1 MASETRAA
9 LAHGIG
15 VVLAILAVAL
25 LPLLTDNGFYLRL
38 AFMVGVNYLA
48 AAGLNALVNH
58 AGQKSLG
65 HAGLFAV
72 GAYTVALLTA
82 RLGWNPWAAFA
93 MAGVVA
99 GLFGVLIALP
109 ALRVRGPGLAMVTIG
124 FGIVMEKIV
133 SEWQDVFAGQQGI
146 YGVASL
152 SVPISGEMF
161 SDRHWVWFVGALGIA
176 AHVLLRALLAGRF
189 GRAFRAVGSAELAA
203 ESVGVSVY
211 RFKVLAFVI
220 SAVTVGLAG
229 ALVAQQNQYINSDF
243 ITFNLSVFFLLVV
256 LLGGSSVYGPLL
268 GAVLLTL
275 LDAFLARWPSL
286 QHFSYGALL
295 LFALYAMPDGLSGA
309 LSRAWRRLRP
319 LLPEAATG
327 VRPWQATVQTGSG
340 ADALQK
346 AQTLLDVDG
355 LHKSFGGVLATQNV
369 HMRLQGGHVYSL
381 IGPNGA
387 GKTTLLNIISGII
400 TPERGSIHL
409 MGRNIAGAAPWR
421 ICHLGLGRTFQNLR
435 LFADMS
441 VLDNVKMGVHRHMH
455 AGFFACL
462 LNLPAAIRAERN
474 AREAALSILEFL
486 ELSALAH
493 VPAGSLPYGQQRRV
507 EIARALATDPRLLL
521 LDEPA
526 AGLNPQ
532 ETQELIQI
540 IARIRDHGITILL
553 IEHHMELVMAI
564 SDHVFVLDYGEKIAE
579 GAPAAV
585 QTDPR
590 VVAAYLGAPEEV
602 QAVGESCVG
611 DETAGDE
618 TSAIVKPASASV
630 PAPAVVA
637 VPQQV
642 LLRVEDL
649 RVRYGAIEALKGVSL
664 DVHEGEIVTIIGGN
678 GAGKTTLMR
687 SISGLQAAA
696 GGCVHFSGQ
705 DITQMPGHQRGTLGI
720 AQSPEG
726 RQVFADQSVYENLL
740 LGAWHRRADVRGIA
754 ADIEAQFARFPRLR
768 ERQKQLAGT
777 LSGGEQQMLA
787 IARALMAHPKLLLL
801 DEPSLGL
808 APLIVQ
814 DIFQTIRELRSQG
827 VTILLVEQMA
837 NQALAVADRAYV
849 LETGTI
855 TAQGRAQDLRHNPKV
870 RAAYLGGGG

>member
-1 MASETRAA
+1 MAGMRAVS
-9 LAHGIG
+9 AHGIG
-15 VVLAILAVAL
+15 LLAAALLVVL
-25 LPLLTDNGFYLRL
+25 LPLWTDNGFYLRL

-48 AAGLNALVNH
+48 AAGLNVLVNH

-82 RLGWNPWAAFA
+82 RLDWNPWTAFVA
-93 MAGVVA
+93 AGVMA

-146 YGVASL
+146 YGVL
-152 SVPISGEMF
+152 PLTLPWSGEMF
-161 SDRHWVWFVGALGIA
+161 SDGHWVWFVGALGIV
-176 AHVLLRALLAGRF
+176 AHVLLRALIAGRF
-189 GRAFRAVGSAELAA
+189 GRAFRAVGSGELAA

-211 RFKVLAFVI
+211 RFKMLAFVI

-309 LSRAWRRLRP
+309 ISRALGRFRP
-319 LLPEAATG
+319 STPSDAPPAPAATESP
-327 VRPWQATVQTGSG
+327 PWHAMQHAPHAA
-340 ADALQK
+340 ADD
-346 AQTLLDVDG
+346 AQVLLDIDG

-369 HMRLQGGHVYSL
+369 QMQLRGGHVYSL

-400 TPERGSIHL
+400 APERGSIHL
-409 MGRNIAGAAPWR
+409 MGRDIAGAPPWR
-421 ICHLGLGRTFQNLR
+421 VCRLGLGRTFQNLR

-441 VLDNVKMGVHRHMH
+441 VLDNVKLGLHRHMR
-455 AGFFACL
+455 AGFFSCL
-462 LNLPAAIRAERN
+462 LDLPAAVRAER
-474 AREAALSILEFL
+474 EATAQAHRILDFL
-486 ELSALAH
+486 DLSAWAQTA
-493 VPAGSLPYGQQRRV
+493 AGSLPYGQQRRV

-532 ETQELIQI
+532 ETQELMQI
-540 IARIRDHGITILL
+540 IARILL
-553 IEHHMELVMAI
+553 IEHHMDLVMAI

-590 VVAAYLGAPEEV
+590 VVTAYLGAPQASEEAITDV
-602 QAVGESCVG
+602 ATPTPVVDRQSQ
-611 DETAGDE
+611 
-618 TSAIVKPASASV
+618 SA
-630 PAPAVVA
+630 
-637 VPQQV
+637 
-642 LLRVEDL
+642 LLHIEDL

-664 DVHEGEIVTIIGGN
+664 DVYEGEIVTIIGGN

-687 SISGLQAAA
+687 SISGLQAVAA
-696 GGCVHFSGQ
+696 GRMLLSGQ
-705 DITQMPGHQRGTLGI
+705 DITALPGHQRGMLGI

-726 RQVFADQSVYENLL
+726 RQVFADQSVYDNLL
-740 LGAWHRRADVRGIA
+740 LGAWHRRVDAQEIA
-754 ADIEAQFARFPRLR
+754 ADIAAQFARFPRLR
-768 ERQKQLAGT
+768 ERQRQLAGT

-787 IARALMAHPKLLLL
+787 IARALMARPKLLLL

-814 DIFQTIRELRSQG
+814 EIFDIIRALRGQG
-827 VTILLVEQMA
+827 MTILLVEQMA

-855 TAQGRAQDLRHNPKV
+855 TAQGAATNLRHDPKV